1 MAGNKRE
8 RMLESILQTD
18 DDVILNIPLKDLVSA
33 IIWLSYEMR
42 GLEDRMFK
50 NYPYY
55 PMDMSKDELERLEQK
70 KEYYAC
76 RRDELVGLI
85 IRYSD
90 FDTQRIWDEVDKIF
104 KKYEVLNE

>member
-1 MAGNKRE
+1 MTENKRA

-42 GLEDRMFK
+42 GIEDRMFK
-50 NYPYY
+50 NYPHY
-55 PMDMSKDELERLEQK
+55 PKDMSKYKFERLGEE